1 MEGELNDLHWF
12 KSSASASG
20 ACVEVA
26 HLPGGGV
33 AVRDSKD
40 RAKAPHVYTRREWQ
54 AFLTGAKNGEFD
66 LPVALAGGTSPGSP
80 RSPGSPG
87 ERRRRVP
94 ALSGSPS
101 PGGGR
106 DERGPLLSSEQ
117 QRGARRVPRVP
128 DRDPAVTEARDLH
141 AVAAGGPAAGALH
154 PAGGSQAGRVTH
166 RVPPP
171 AP

>member
-66 LPVALAGGTSPGSP
+66 LPVALAGGASPESPGSL
-80 RSPGSPG
+80 GSPG
-87 ERRRRVP
+87 ETTTGSRPQRESVARRWPRRTRP
-94 ALSGSPS
+94 TALA
-101 PGGGR
+101 R
-106 DERGPLLSSEQ
+106 TAARGPPDAASS
-117 QRGARRVPRVP
+117 
-128 DRDPAVTEARDLH
+128 
-141 AVAAGGPAAGALH
+141 
-154 PAGGSQAGRVTH
+154 
-166 RVPPP
+166 
-171 AP
+171 

>member
-66 LPVALAGGTSPGSP
+66 LPVALAG
-80 RSPGSPG
+80 PG

-101 PGGGR
+101 PGGDR
-106 DERGPLLSSEQ
+106 DERGPLLSPEQ

-141 AVAAGGPAAGALH
+141 AVAAGGPAAGALY
-154 PAGGSQAGRVTH
+154 PAGGRQAGRVTH